1 MQGYLV
7 LSEARSGSSWL
18 TAMANNT
25 GVLGN
30 CAEWLQ
36 PSHLEKPF
44 AEYDADSHFQMIM
57 RESATENGRFAAKIF
72 PAELFR
78 VHCELGY
85 DFVHR
90 CRQEHEVSV
99 VLLRRKDTLAQAIS
113 LTRALQTRQWTS
125 TDFKHARKPD
135 YDFHRICQSLFY
147 IHRSYEFWSTYAMT
161 QAMPFEIICYEDLLD
176 DPSPFLNHL
185 AGELGVTVSGPTET
199 KLGIQRDALSAEW
212 RERFQQDAGKYDIL
226 AEAHLRAIP
235 VRTLHNA
242 RQFLRKGL
250 TTPFPFAL
258 HFR

>member
-1 MQGYLV
+1 MISKFIEKSKLADDFWISTGPEMPKLSLEISV
-7 LSEARSGSSWL
+7 LLALDHPNIVKVKDYFE
-18 TAMANNT
+18 N
-25 GVLGN
+25 
-30 CAEWLQ
+30 E
-36 PSHLEKPF
+36 
-44 AEYDADSHFQMIM
+44 SHFQMIM

-90 CRQEHEVSV
+90 CRQEHEISV

-199 KLGIQRDALSAEW
+199 KLGIQRDA
-212 RERFQQDAGKYDIL
+212 
-226 AEAHLRAIP
+226 P
-235 VRTLHNA
+235 
-242 RQFLRKGL
+242 
-250 TTPFPFAL
+250 
-258 HFR
+258 